1 MKYKS
6 EIFAAIHE
14 TMQGLHD
21 IGVIDKKQCAILTN
35 HA

>member
-21 IGVIDKKQCAILTN
+21 IGIIDKKPCAILTN

>member
-6 EIFAAIHE
+6 GIFAAIHE

-21 IGVIDKKQCAILTN
+21 IGA
-35 HA
+35 